1 MPHDDFIVPELLP
14 PSEDGVFKTLMTHPE
29 AKPVLRDVVE
39 SYLCFPVTTV
49 NVRNVELPI
58 SDINE
63 KRERF
68 DVNCTVN
75 DGSQLDVEMQA
86 DPMVGDSLRTSHK
99 IVKAR
104 AIYHLCDLHSGQDG
118 RSIRYDQLLRS
129 YQMTLCGYTVYPTRK
144 EFIRRFSFRD
154 ETGEELSDAVG
165 IILVELTKLGD
176 VIKKPVETMTGEEIW
191 SAFFAYASDPKYRE
205 LIHKLIKVRREIKM
219 ASELLQSISKDEIE
233 RAHFRSRRMFRMD
246 IEHNRLAT
254 LDEGGDARAMTIA
267 KNLLGMDLPLNKI
280 VEATGLTALEV
291 EKLRNTN

>member
-14 PSEDGVFKTLMTHPE
+14 PSEDGVFKTLLTHPE
-29 AKPVLRDVVE
+29 AKPILRDVVE
-39 SYLCFPVTTV
+39 SYLRFPVTTV

-86 DPMVGDSLRTSHK
+86 DPMAGDSLRTSHK

-118 RSIRYDQLLRS
+118 RSIRYDKLLRS
-129 YQMTLCGYTVYPTRK
+129 YQMTLCGYTVYPRYDG
-144 EFIRRFSFRD
+144 FIRRFSFRD
-154 ETGEELSDAVG
+154 EDGVELSDAVG

-176 VIKKPVETMTGEEIW
+176 VIKKPVGTMTGEEIW
-191 SAFFAYASDPKYRE
+191 STFFAYASDPKYRE
-205 LIHKLIKVRREIKM
+205 LIHKSIEVRREIKM

-246 IEHNRLAT
+246 TEHNRLAT
-254 LDEGGDARAMTIA
+254 LDEGGDARAIAIA
-267 KNLLGMDLPLNKI
+267 KNMLADGELMDKI
-280 VEATGLTALEV
+280 IRYTGLAREDV
-291 EKLRNTN
+291 ECLRDAD